1 MNNKTKNIVVTIL
14 FSTILISFLT
24 INIITKDEK
33 ISLSERRKLQ
43 QFPELTIKSLLK
55 GTFFKEF
62 DTYTTDQFIK
72 RDEFRKIKVNLELK
86 FKKNYNNLYTYQDY
100 IIKQTFP
107 LNEKSVNNLT
117 NKMNT
122 LKNKYFKNNNTYY
135 TIAPDKNYF
144 INNGNL
150 RLDYTKL
157 TNIMQNNLKDFKYI
171 DIFNTLSLEDYY
183 KTDTHWKQE
192 NLPKVIDV
200 LKKEM
205 NFKANTTYIEEPITS
220 FKGVYAKQLP
230 IKTTTETIKVLTNNT
245 IKNSKTYNYETK
257 KETTIYDLDK
267 IKSQDKYDIY
277 LSGAV
282 SLIEINTNISNN
294 KELIVFRD
302 SYGSSLIPLLAEGY
316 SKITVIDTRYISP
329 KLLKNYVD
337 FENKDILFVYGII
350 SINNSASIR

>member
-1 MNNKTKNIVVTIL
+1 MNNNTKNKVITIL
-14 FSTILISFLT
+14 FSLT
-24 INIITKDEK
+24 LLFFFVANVLTKDED
-33 ISLSERRKLQ
+33 ISISERRKLQ
-43 QFPELTIKSLLK
+43 QFPKLTINNLLS
-55 GTFFKEF
+55 GSFFKDF
-62 DTYTTDQFIK
+62 DSYTTDQFIK
-72 RDEFRKIKVNLELK
+72 RDEFRKLKVNIELK
-86 FKKNYNNLYTYQDY
+86 TKHNYNNLYTYNDY
-100 IIKQTFP
+100 IIEQTYP
-107 LNEKSVNNLT
+107 LNEKSVISLT
-117 NKMNT
+117 NKMNS
-122 LKNKYFKNNNTYY
+122 LKTNYFKNNNIYY
-135 TIAPDKNYF
+135 TIVPDKNYF

-337 FENKDILFVYGII
+337 FENKDILFIYGII